1 MAVDNYSDLQ
11 KFEHPITFDMVEEDL
26 IAAEEFLSKQL
37 WYSTNYLIDYQ
48 LNDSNRGCLLS
59 DGSMSELLKKSESYA
74 RNKKFVSEVYVNP
87 FETPNAAISTWYCNN
102 MAFALYNALILLYE
116 TPFISFE
123 EFGTLI
129 LNYKENVENDVDHE
143 GQILSKK
150 MPYYFIDN
158 FLMKYHEKTFTFPFW
173 STRYNSIYSILNA
186 LSTGHPVL
194 VRVHKT
200 IYSSGAAENLLSRV
214 LETSVDGFD
223 FYTKYHRENLEHYI
237 VLVGLQGE
245 NVITIDSSV
254 DGFINYCPLK
264 TLLYS
269 LVPGLLHTV
278 FNNDHFRFYY
288 AWNLNLLL

>member
-102 MAFALYNALILLYE
+102 MAFALY
-116 TPFISFE
+116 
-123 EFGTLI
+123 
-129 LNYKENVENDVDHE
+129 KENVENDVDHE

-200 IYSSGAAENLLSRV
+200 IYSSGDAENLLSRV

>member
-48 LNDSNRGCLLS
+48 LNDPNRGCLLS

-173 STRYNSIYSILNA
+173 STRYN
-186 LSTGHPVL
+186 
-194 VRVHKT
+194 
-200 IYSSGAAENLLSRV
+200 
-214 LETSVDGFD
+214 
-223 FYTKYHRENLEHYI
+223 
-237 VLVGLQGE
+237 
-245 NVITIDSSV
+245 
-254 DGFINYCPLK
+254 
-264 TLLYS
+264 
-269 LVPGLLHTV
+269 
-278 FNNDHFRFYY
+278 
-288 AWNLNLLL
+288 